1 MAYSCLLSLS
11 ICFLVLHGCFAQI
24 EQVTRRTRLPHQHRF
39 QTECRLDNLN
49 AQEPSERIESE
60 AGFTEYWDQND
71 DQFQC
76 AGVALLR
83 HTIQRRGL
91 LLPSYS
97 NAPRLFY
104 VVQGMYICLFSR
116 ILYISISKGIQGAV
130 LPGCPNTYQSPLQ
143 FGNRRTQQRI
153 EDSHQKL
160 RPIREGDILA
170 VPEGVAQ
177 WIYNDGEN
185 QLVLVGFYDTL
196 NEENQLD
203 QNPRDF
209 YLAGNPQEQS
219 EQRSQRSRGQSRR
232 GEQDNTGN
240 NVFGGFDRRSLVESL
255 NIREDLVDKIQ
266 SQREDQRG
274 NIVNV
279 QDDLQLIAP
288 GREDDEERE
297 DRQQEG
303 RRENGIE
310 ETFCTQR
317 LKYNADDPQL
327 ADFYNPRAGRV
338 TTLNSYVFPILE
350 RLQLSVVRGF
360 LHKNAL
366 VGPYYNLNSNSV
378 IYGLRGNAKVQ
389 VVDDNGDNVYDGQ
402 LREGQALVVP
412 QNYVVLKRAE
422 NEGFEWVSIKTNDN
436 AITNQLAGRLSV
448 IQALPVDVLQN
459 AFNIDENDAFQL
471 KNNRNEAG
479 VFSPSESQSQRR
491 RD

>member
-1 MAYSCLLSLS
+1 MAYSYLLSLS
-11 ICFLVLHGCFAQI
+11 ICVLVLHGCFAQI

-83 HTIQRRGL
+83 HTIQR
-91 LLPSYS
+91 
-97 NAPRLFY
+97 
-104 VVQGMYICLFSR
+104 
-116 ILYISISKGIQGAV
+116 KGIQGAV

-177 WIYNDGEN
+177 WIYNDGDN

-219 EQRSQRSRGQSRR
+219 EQRSRGQSHRSKQ
-232 GEQDNTGN
+232 GNNGN
-240 NVFGGFDRRSLVESL
+240 NVFGGFDRRCLVESL

-266 SQREDQRG
+266 SRREDQRG

-317 LKYNADDPQL
+317 LKHNTDDPQL
-327 ADFYNPRAGRV
+327 ADFYNPRAGRA
-338 TTLNSYVFPILE
+338 TTINSYVFPVLE
-350 RLQLSVVRGF
+350 RLQLTVVRGF
-360 LHKNAL
+360 LYKNAL

-378 IYGLRGNAKVQ
+378 IYGLRGNARVQ
-389 VVDDNGDNVYDGQ
+389 VVDDNGDNVYDGE

>member
-1 MAYSCLLSLS
+1 MAYSYLLSLS
-11 ICFLVLHGCFAQI
+11 ICFLVLYGCFAQI

-76 AGVALLR
+76 AGVALVR

-97 NAPRLFY
+97 NAPRVYY
-104 VVQGMYICLFSR
+104 VAQG
-116 ILYISISKGIQGAV
+116 KGIQGAV

-219 EQRSQRSRGQSRR
+219 EQRNQGQSRR
-232 GEQDNTGN
+232 GKQDDNGN
-240 NVFGGFDRRSLVESL
+240 NVFGGFDRRLLVDSL
-255 NIREDLVDKIQ
+255 NIREDLADKIQ
-266 SQREDQRG
+266 SRRKDQRG
-274 NIVNV
+274 NIVDV

-297 DRQQEG
+297 DKRDEEREDRRRQG

-317 LKYNADDPQL
+317 LKHNTDDPQL

-350 RLQLSVVRGF
+350 RLQLTVVRGF
-360 LHKNAL
+360 LYKNAL

-378 IYGLRGNAKVQ
+378 IYGLRGNARIQ
-389 VVDDNGDNVYDGQ
+389 VVDDNGDNVYYGE
-402 LREGQALVVP
+402 LRKGQALVVP

-448 IQALPVDVLQN
+448 IQALPVDMLQN

-471 KNNRNEAG
+471 KENRNEAG